1 MIESQ
6 GLHQG
11 KKIFQ
16 QRNGGRIGKVWWPGG
31 NHGHHLRSRALWEF
45 TSQFYFLGFNQ
56 IHEQLEITS
65 HNIGLCMD
73 RACIVATDL
82 IQSDS
87 FLNPMI
93 QFRNSWLDYLSFCY
107 QQNGSNIPIS
117 KGGTCYE
124 ISVFVKCCQQK
135 RRNSKSGSIGLILST
150 SAHTFFMCVLLGNF
164 ACGFH
169 HFPPF
174 P

>member
-1 MIESQ
+1 MTRLQSWSS
-6 GLHQG
+6 
-11 KKIFQ
+11 FT
-16 QRNGGRIGKVWWPGG
+16 
-31 NHGHHLRSRALWEF
+31 RALWEF

-107 QQNGSNIPIS
+107 QQNGSNITIS
-117 KGGTCYE
+117 KGGTCLVTTYFGQNHAMK
-124 ISVFVKCCQQK
+124 SRFCQ
-135 RRNSKSGSIGLILST
+135 
-150 SAHTFFMCVLLGNF
+150 VL
-164 ACGFH
+164 
-169 HFPPF
+169 PTKT
-174 P
+174 